1 MYNSC
6 TQICKKL
13 VAYEKAIDAYQFHVQ
28 RYHTWVNYYAIFV
41 GALFVAFYTI
51 LSGITNEVESCC
63 AVQKVDI
70 TDNHESTF
78 FLFLISCLGL
88 WTTICWLAST
98 VGHYSWMKS
107 WIEIVKKL
115 EHDFLGT
122 DNPVYAILIKNNVI
136 ITATRHPRFISTQKV
151 TQIFLIGVIIA
162 WNIIIIHY
170 VMKAGWE
177 CWTTFISIII
187 S

>member
-1 MYNSC
+1 M
-6 TQICKKL
+6 
-13 VAYEKAIDAYQFHVQ
+13 
-28 RYHTWVNYYAIFV
+28 
-41 GALFVAFYTI
+41 
-51 LSGITNEVESCC
+51 SGITNEVESCC

-177 CWTTFISIII
+177 CWTTFISGTFSLIAILLI
-187 S
+187 YYGKSKFYSSTLNIES

>member
-63 AVQKVDI
+63 AVQL
-70 TDNHESTF
+70 S
-78 FLFLISCLGL
+78 LIH
-88 WTTICWLAST
+88 I
-98 VGHYSWMKS
+98 
-107 WIEIVKKL
+107 
-115 EHDFLGT
+115 
-122 DNPVYAILIKNNVI
+122 
-136 ITATRHPRFISTQKV
+136 
-151 TQIFLIGVIIA
+151 
-162 WNIIIIHY
+162 
-170 VMKAGWE
+170 
-177 CWTTFISIII
+177 
-187 S
+187 